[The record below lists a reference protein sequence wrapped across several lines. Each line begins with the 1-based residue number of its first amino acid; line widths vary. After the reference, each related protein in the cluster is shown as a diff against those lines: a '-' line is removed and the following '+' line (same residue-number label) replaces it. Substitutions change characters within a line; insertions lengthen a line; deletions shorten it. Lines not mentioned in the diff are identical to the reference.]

1 MLLMY
6 GPAVCPRALVAG
18 DIRSASLAG
27 STPICALYMSIPD
40 ERVRTSASAFATVA
54 RAATVAYKLN
64 TNATK
69 ISTVS
74 EPSPHMTKTILLAVG
89 PDDDSSV
96 GGSASI
102 NSSSLPNAGAQR
114 PEREQREP
122 PDRWSALL
130 GAFSASQYDRSAP
143 LLAGG
148 SSPRSQPVD
157 SYNRTAASIRPH
169 VSRYKSSI
177 PWRLAASTAA
187 DSSARPIPWP
197 RYASL
202 T

>member
-1 MLLMY
+1 MLLMN

-18 DIRSASLAG
+18 DVRSASLAG
-27 STPICALYMSIPD
+27 GTPICALYMSIAD

-74 EPSPHMTKTILLAVG
+74 EPSPHMTKTILLVVG

-102 NSSSLPNAGAQR
+102 NSSSLPNSRGHW
-114 PEREQREP
+114 PEREHRERP
-122 PDRWSALL
+122 VQCTAWFGALL
-130 GAFSASQYDRSAP
+130 TYRGLQ
-143 LLAGG
+143 G
-148 SSPRSQPVD
+148 SPR
-157 SYNRTAASIRPH
+157 
-169 VSRYKSSI
+169 
-177 PWRLAASTAA
+177 
-187 DSSARPIPWP
+187 
-197 RYASL
+197 
-202 T
+202 

>member
-1 MLLMY
+1 MY

-74 EPSPHMTKTILLAVG
+74 EPSPHMTKTILLVVG

-102 NSSSLPNAGAQR
+102 NSSSLPNAGCEQ
-114 PEREQREP
+114 PRESECEP
-122 PDRWSALL
+122 
-130 GAFSASQYDRSAP
+130 
-143 LLAGG
+143 
-148 SSPRSQPVD
+148 
-157 SYNRTAASIRPH
+157 
-169 VSRYKSSI
+169 
-177 PWRLAASTAA
+177 A
-187 DSSARPIPWP
+187 DCSSAMLGIMESEQSAVWWHSLNHQDGVLDNGF
-197 RYASL
+197 RYRHAKGFSSFEIDTHIHTRRSL
-202 T
+202 HWDVARLGPLENLVY

>member
-1 MLLMY
+1 MLPMY

-27 STPICALYMSIPD
+27 GTPICALYMSIAD
-40 ERVRTSASAFATVA
+40 ERCRTSASAFATVA

-74 EPSPHMTKTILLAVG
+74 EPSPHMTKTILLVVG

-114 PEREQREP
+114 PEGEQREP
-122 PDRWSALL
+122 RTA
-130 GAFSASQYDRSAP
+130 GAACWARSAP
-143 LLAGG
+143 A
-148 SSPRSQPVD
+148 
-157 SYNRTAASIRPH
+157 N
-169 VSRYKSSI
+169 
-177 PWRLAASTAA
+177 ST
-187 DSSARPIPWP
+187 DQRRCWSEGLR
-197 RYASL
+197 
-202 T
+202 